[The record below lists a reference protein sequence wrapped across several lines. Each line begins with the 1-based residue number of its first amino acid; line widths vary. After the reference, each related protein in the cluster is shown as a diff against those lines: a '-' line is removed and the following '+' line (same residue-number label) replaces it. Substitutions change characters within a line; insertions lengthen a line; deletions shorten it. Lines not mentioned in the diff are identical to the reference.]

1 MKPKPLTEVQFLAL
15 LEKVLA
21 KFVERDLKLRAAIQE
36 EVSKEIRLHNH
47 VASFTKF
54 CEQGAVPDLKPETV
68 AELQEQLA
76 ATFGSDASVSVTPDE
91 SRGGLMDVEITL
103 PDRTVTSQV
112 KVDPAVAAG
121 GEEPVKAPFVPFP
134 VALPTDAELVWVL
147 ARREDLGPDEAARA
161 LANIEEEYW
170 SSKAGQKRLK
180 DGAERTFAEFIANV
194 PSAALLESGLKRHYK
209 EPETLHSLR
218 LLAGGAGGAGGVG
231 DSGGG
236 GGVSLDALFSDEPP
250 ARPRPDRPVAPAE
263 EPAAAKGPHPLS
275 DDASGEDDAP
285 WD

>member
-1 MKPKPLTEVQFLAL
+1 MKPKPLTEAQFLAL

-180 DGAERTFAEFIANV
+180 DGAERNFAEFIANV

-218 LLAGGAGGAGGVG
+218 LLAGGAGTA
-231 DSGGG
+231 GGG
-236 GGVSLDALFSDEPP
+236 GGKAVSLDALFSDEAP
-250 ARPRPDRPVAPAE
+250 ARPRPGGPAAPVE
-263 EPAAAKGPHPLS
+263 EPAAAKGSHPLS
-275 DDASGEDDAP
+275 DDAAGEDDAP